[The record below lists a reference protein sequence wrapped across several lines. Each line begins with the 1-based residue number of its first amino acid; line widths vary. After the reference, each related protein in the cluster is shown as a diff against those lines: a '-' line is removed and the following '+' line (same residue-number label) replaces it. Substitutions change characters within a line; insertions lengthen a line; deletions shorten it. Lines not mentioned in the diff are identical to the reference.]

1 MLVVLDMTVICPA
14 KDVGQKIGN
23 PSVIVTSG
31 SATSQ
36 QTSTGISNGS
46 AYNTNASNNDNRQN
60 KTTAPKPMTPN
71 NNSSISNSDDLSTHL
86 THPIISLTPYQ
97 NRWIIRVRVMSKS
110 PIRTWSNAK
119 GEGKLFSMDLM
130 DESGEIRATAFREMV
145 DKYYDMIQV
154 DRVYYISRGQL
165 KVANKQYSTLKND
178 YEMTFSSDTIV
189 QECHD
194 TVKMPEIQYNFV
206 PIASISTMEANSV
219 VDIMGICKEATD
231 TQTLMLKSGRES
243 KKREVTLVDRS
254 GSSVRIFCPLLYKLF
269 F

>member
-1 MLVVLDMTVICPA
+1 MKVLCPA
-14 KDVGQKIGN
+14 NVVGRKIGN
-23 PSVIVTSG
+23 PISLP
-31 SATSQ
+31 
-36 QTSTGISNGS
+36 STAGPTQPSSNGISNGS
-46 AYNTNASNNDNRQN
+46 SYSSNANNNNRPAPAP
-60 KTTAPKPMTPN
+60 APKFGTQ
-71 NNSSISNSDDLSTHL
+71 SNSKNMSMSEGDDLSTHL

-97 NRWIIRVRVMSKS
+97 NRWIIRVRVMNKS

-154 DRVYYISRGQL
+154 DKIYYISRGQL

-194 TVKMPEIQYNFV
+194 DVKMPEIQYNFV
-206 PIASISTMEANSV
+206 QIQSISTMEPNSV
-219 VDIMGICKEATD
+219 VG
-231 TQTLMLKSGRES
+231 
-243 KKREVTLVDRS
+243 KRL
-254 GSSVRIFCPLLYKLF
+254 I
-269 F
+269 